1 MFLYEKSLVLCK
13 KQQENTGDYVFKIEL
28 PLDGLQID
36 DEKAKQNRFC
46 LRSSAEQRQLN
57 ICTSSKE
64 IKMNWIREIKRSI
77 ISLQVNIYIIMTR
90 CH

>member
-13 KQQENTGDYVFKIEL
+13 KQENTGDYVFKVEL

-36 DEKAKQNRFC
+36 DEKTKQNRFC
-46 LRSSAEQRQLN
+46 LRSATEQRQLN

-64 IKMNWIREIKRSI
+64 IKMSWIREIKRSI
-77 ISLQVNIYIIMTR
+77 ISLQVNILA
-90 CH
+90 H

>member
-46 LRSSAEQRQLN
+46 LRCTPFTGRQWRSSGA
-57 ICTSSKE
+57 SSGF
-64 IKMNWIREIKRSI
+64 SAAPPATTT
-77 ISLQVNIYIIMTR
+77 MTTPSPTR
-90 CH
+90 

>member
-13 KQQENTGDYVFKIEL
+13 KRENTGDYVFKIEL
-28 PLDGLQID
+28 ALDGLQID

-46 LRSSAEQRQLN
+46 LRSSSERQLHV
-57 ICTSSKE
+57 CTSSKE

-77 ISLQVNIYIIMTR
+77 ISLQVNIYKYHKR
-90 CH
+90 H